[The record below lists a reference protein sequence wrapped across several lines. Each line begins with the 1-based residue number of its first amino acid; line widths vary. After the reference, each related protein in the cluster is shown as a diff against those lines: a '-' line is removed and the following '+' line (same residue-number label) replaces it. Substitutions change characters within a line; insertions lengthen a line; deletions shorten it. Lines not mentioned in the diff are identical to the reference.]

1 MTVNSLYI
9 EYLQGVKRTR
19 YFKVFADVSV
29 YVSSTQIKNS
39 QTSHKLLKGRLRDV
53 ITYKNRTTGFSSD
66 QRSGLIY
73 FIEDNVLHAISK
85 L

>member
-39 QTSHKLLKGRLRDV
+39 QTSHKLLPLRDV

-73 FIEDNVLHAISK
+73 FIKDNVLHAISK

>member
-39 QTSHKLLKGRLRDV
+39 QTSHKLLPKMLSVKGRLRDV
-53 ITYKNRTTGFSSD
+53 ITYKNRTTG
-66 QRSGLIY
+66 
-73 FIEDNVLHAISK
+73 VLFRPEIRTHLLHK
-85 L
+85 R